1 MSQAPSSGSEETKS
15 FGWTWPRREHLGQ
28 SVKQLLRLGLAQLR
42 TLRQSLCQA
51 KLGRRLSQPA
61 LVRKAQLASK
71 PVRPHWNTCKS
82 AVLLLTQLSG
92 SLPIQIFFK
101 SAWCKIASGAVKTFA
116 LSSVCILLLQY
127 VGDLPKG
134 WSGQF
139 IHALRPTLTP
149 PPPLPSCSPRSPC
162 PQAPQRSL
170 SEPLTSRMYWQTLV
184 SIAGLCKL
192 FNKH

>member
-82 AVLLLTQLSG
+82 AVLTQLSG

-139 IHALRPTLTP
+139 IHALRPTLP
-149 PPPLPSCSPRSPC
+149 PPPSPRVLLGPRVPRPHREAYQNFWPVVC
-162 PQAPQRSL
+162 TV
-170 SEPLTSRMYWQTLV
+170 LTNPRV
-184 SIAGLCKL
+184 
-192 FNKH
+192 